1 MHRRKG
7 AGYGDVKRY
16 LVTVHYGKGRGW
28 VSDQGGPLPISH
40 TKMSPPWD
48 VTTFNIVAICRYW
61 ICVMHPVPW
70 QYRMHLL
77 WSESGPN
84 SVALLFAHQLFSN
97 LTWGAVMQVA
107 GEISG
112 ISVSLMTHNM
122 RENIGLIGFSNSHI
136 DAISGYPSRF
146 ILIQNNEHSIRLCGI

>member
-1 MHRRKG
+1 
-7 AGYGDVKRY
+7 
-16 LVTVHYGKGRGW
+16 
-28 VSDQGGPLPISH
+28 
-40 TKMSPPWD
+40 
-48 VTTFNIVAICRYW
+48 
-61 ICVMHPVPW
+61 
-70 QYRMHLL
+70 
-77 WSESGPN
+77 
-84 SVALLFAHQLFSN
+84 
-97 LTWGAVMQVA
+97 MQVA